1 MKLLAPAGAKILL
14 IGEIPTEEDLRVGAP
29 FTGHAGRELD
39 TMLADTELSRANVA
53 LTYLFKERP
62 PGGDI
67 NALAVPRTKLSLDLS
82 LPWAGIP
89 CKKGVVDP
97 ARTQPALVRL
107 FEEIA
112 QVNPNVIVTCGNA
125 AVAAL
130 CGVSGITKLRG
141 ALHFHGQ
148 RKVIPTYSPAAVL
161 RQYEWRP
168 QVVADL
174 IKAKIESAYP
184 EARLINRLI
193 YIEPTIRDLEDWT
206 ERLCNEDFISFDIET
221 SAKQITCIGFAPNL
235 KECFVIPFWDVK
247 TGNYWEREED
257 EVLAYKAMRSI
268 CASRSVKIAQNGLY
282 DVSYLSKYN
291 VKVTNFTE
299 DTMIQ
304 SHSLYPAMPKGLDF
318 LGSIYANERAWKRW
332 RVRGGD
338 TNEHKREE

>member
-1 MKLLAPAGAKILL
+1 MKLLAPSGAKILL
-14 IGEIPTEEDLRVGAP
+14 IGEGPTEEDLRAGVP
-29 FTGHAGRELD
+29 FTGHAGRELN
-39 TMLADTELSRANVA
+39 TMLADADLSRANVA
-53 LTYLFKERP
+53 LTYLFQERP

-67 NALAVPRTKLSLDLS
+67 NAWAVPRTNLNLNPL
-82 LPWAGIP
+82 LPWSGIP

-97 ARTQPALVRL
+97 ARTQPALARL
-107 FEEIA
+107 YEEIA
-112 QVNPNVIVTCGNA
+112 RVNPNVIVTLGNTPL
-125 AVAAL
+125 AAL
-130 CGVSGITKLRG
+130 CRVSGITKLRG
-141 ALHFHGQ
+141 ALHFFQ
-148 RKVIPTYSPAAVL
+148 NRKVIPTYAPSAVL

-168 QVVADL
+168 QVVADF
-174 IKAKIESAYP
+174 IKTKIESGFP

-193 YIEPTIRDLEDWT
+193 YIEPTVNDLEDWT
-206 ERLCNEDFISFDIET
+206 ERLCREDFISFDIET

-235 KECFVIPFWDVK
+235 RECFVIPFWDVK

-257 EVLAYKAMRSI
+257 EVLAYKAMRRI